1 MEISKENANNNDTK
15 VIELIQDLKEAIEN
29 GQFQPNNSDNA
40 KQDSFYNENGNTAES
55 GGEAQQAN
63 LSVISNLINVD
74 NLSNQTFS
82 YIINWLKQQQSLNE
96 ENKVIYSFFFCW
108 FNLSNSQ

>member
-29 GQFQPNNSDNA
+29 GQFQPNHSDSA
-40 KQDSFYNENGNTAES
+40 KQDSFYNDNANTAEN
-55 GGEAQQAN
+55 GAEAQQAN
-63 LSVISNLINVD
+63 LSVISNLITVD

-96 ENKVIYSFFFCW
+96 ENKVIYSFFF
-108 FNLSNSQ
+108 